1 MRQWA
6 VSVGS
11 PKHVYP
17 GAMPDIGIVQLLVAA
32 LAGIVIGVVAM
43 WALNRSMTSVEEI
56 DTVSASVADSDI
68 QSVLTAVPQAHILL
82 NAAGDVERA
91 STIAYS
97 LGLVRGSRII
107 RSEIV
112 AAVHEVTAAGEPKD
126 MELSLR
132 RSFANTG
139 RIVLSIR
146 IAPMSGNRTL
156 ILFFDTT
163 EAKRLEETRRDFVA
177 NISHELKTPI
187 GAIGLLSETIQDV
200 ADEPENV
207 VAFSAQL
214 QRESVRLAS
223 LVQDIIELSRVQ
235 NGAAIAHGELVS
247 VDDVVAEAID
257 RCRIEAE
264 SRGIIL
270 ASARAPDAQV
280 FGDRPLLTTAVR
292 NLVDNAIRYSNRGGR
307 VSVGVT
313 RFESDVRI
321 AVVDQGVGI
330 PPELRERVFE
340 RFFRGDDAR
349 TREEGGTG
357 LGLSIVKHVAA
368 DHGGR
373 IELWSE
379 PGKGSTFTFI
389 IPEAYAPDTEQ
400 EEQ

>member
-1 MRQWA
+1 MGVCMR
-6 VSVGS
+6 SV
-11 PKHVYP
+11 KHVYP
-17 GAMPDIGIVQLLVAA
+17 GFMPDSGIVYLLVAA
-32 LAGIVIGVVAM
+32 LAGIVIGVTVM
-43 WALNRSMTSVEEI
+43 WALNRSMETVEDV
-56 DTVSASVADSDI
+56 DTVAASVADSDI
-68 QSVLTAVPQAHILL
+68 QSVLTAVPQAYILL
-82 NAAGDVERA
+82 NAMRDVERA

-112 AAVHEVTAAGEPKD
+112 AAINEVSGAGEPKD

-146 IAPMSGNRTL
+146 IAPMSGERTL

-207 VAFSAQL
+207 LLFSEQL
-214 QRESVRLAS
+214 QRESARLAS

-235 NGAAIAHGELVS
+235 DGAAIAHGELVD
-247 VDDVVAEAID
+247 VDTVVNEAID
-257 RCRIEAE
+257 RCRIEAD
-264 SRGIIL
+264 SRNITL
-270 ASARAPDAQV
+270 VTAPSSGVQV

-292 NLVDNAIRYSNRGGR
+292 NLVDNAVRYSNPGGR
-307 VSVGVT
+307 ASVGVS
-313 RFESDVRI
+313 RFEGVVRI

-340 RFFRGDDAR
+340 RFFRGDNAR

-389 IPEAYAPDTEQ
+389 IPEAYAPETEQ